1 MAATLSDTGDTV
13 VQFQP
18 RPQIAGKEAALVN
31 NLGTPLPPSP
41 FVPDKLAKAEIAI
54 DAGEGVTFYI
64 DDNGK
69 MTSNPPEIMSPAIRR
84 NQEPPPFNENLAI
97 TLGLHNRTLDNIG
110 SDIIQGVDADILS
123 RQSWIDQYN
132 KGIDLLGLKIEEL
145 SQRGGTRRN
154 ISRVGHPLLI
164 EAMVKY
170 QAGAAAEMLPAMGPV
185 KVPVIGRAPIE
196 IQRLADAFEA
206 DFNYFLTDV
215 AKEYYP
221 DTSRMLMHQAFCGL
235 GYKKVYRCPIRR
247 RPVSESV
254 LAPDLIVS
262 EEATDLDSALRVT
275 HRIDMLKGT
284 LRRMQIVGQYADVD
298 IGMPNTVN
306 QFGLSAQMK
315 IRESDGLVPVNL
327 GRPQD
332 APYEILEVDTDI
344 DIDEHMIDGYWE
356 RKTPDG
362 LPLPYKV
369 TVERGSQR
377 VLGLWRNWRPED
389 ALCLKRNMYVKF
401 GMIPGLGFH
410 DWGFLQLLGNQTRA
424 LRAIWRLLIDCGM
437 LSNFPGGIK
446 NKNIRTMTNEIMPA
460 PGEFVD
466 VDAPLSADLTKQ
478 FVPMPYKDVSAPL
491 VQFQDMIKQESQQ
504 LAGMA
509 MMETGEGRTNIPVG
523 TIMAFVE
530 DKVQVM
536 AEVYKRNHHSQK
548 EEFHKIREL
557 FAENPQD
564 LWVLTRDR
572 PTDAD
577 ADRHQWERSEEFM
590 ALALRPASDPNV
602 PSRIHRLMVDNV
614 LAMIAQQA
622 PQVMNIQAVL
632 SDIVTDIG
640 KDPARYVIQEQPQ
653 QPEQPPDPRLEVAKM
668 NNETKQQQIQSQ
680 EKINESKGQVE
691 REKMSLEANKAAA
704 QNQTAQQVEQIKQQ
718 AAQEQASATAQATSQ
733 AEGTRIRQQSMADM
747 ALEQLRQGHEDQRQ
761 THDSAH
767 EQALQTQQQHG
778 DFLHEQHSNAQD
790 NASEVA
796 MHQMQ
801 QAAELAHMQQEQAH
815 EVQQAERDQQNALRT
830 QEYGMRLARANKT
843 PSNLLGGTSQ

>member
-18 RPQIAGKEAALVN
+18 RPQIAGQEGARVN
-31 NLGTPLPPSP
+31 NLGEPLPGSP
-41 FVPDKLAKAEIAI
+41 FTQAKLDKAEIAI
-54 DAGEGVTFYI
+54 DAGEGIAFYI
-64 DDNGK
+64 DENGK
-69 MTSNPPEIMSPAIRR
+69 MTSDPPEIMSPAIRR
-84 NQEPPPFNENLAI
+84 SQEPPPFNENLAI
-97 TLGLHNRTLDNIG
+97 TLGLRNRTLDSIG
-110 SDIIQGVDADILS
+110 SDIVQGVDADVLS

-154 ISRVGHPLLI
+154 ISRVGHPLLL

-185 KVPVIGRAPIE
+185 KVPVIGRAPGW
-196 IQRLADAFEA
+196 IQQLADAFEA

-235 GYKKVYRCPIRR
+235 GYKKVFRCPIRR

-298 IGMPNTVN
+298 LGMPNTVN

-327 GRPQD
+327 GRPMD
-332 APYEILEVDTDI
+332 APYEILECDTDI
-344 DIDEHMIDGYWE
+344 DIDEHLIDGYWE
-356 RKTPDG
+356 RRTPDG

-401 GMIPGLGFH
+401 GMTPGLGFH

-536 AEVYKRNHHSQK
+536 AEVYKRNHHAQK

-564 LWVLTRDR
+564 LWILTRDR
-572 PTDAD
+572 PNDAD
-577 ADRHQWERSEEFM
+577 AERHQWERAEEFM

-614 LAMIAQQA
+614 LAMIAQTA
-622 PQVMNIQAVL
+622 PNVMNVQNVL

-640 KDPARYVIQEQPQ
+640 KDPSRYIIQPDQQQQQ
-653 QPEQPPDPRLEVAKM
+653 QPPPDPRLEVAKL
-668 NNETKQQQIQSQ
+668 NNETKKQQIQSQ
-680 EKINESKGQVE
+680 EKVNESKQQVE

-718 AAQEQASATAQATSQ
+718 ASTAQ
-733 AEGTRIRQQSMADM
+733 IRQQNMADT
-747 ALEQLRQGHEDQRQ
+747 ALENIRQGHEDQRQ
-761 THDSAH
+761 THQ
-767 EQALQTQQQHG
+767 QAADQAAAAQAAQSDFVHQQHATMAE
-778 DFLHEQHSNAQD
+778 H
-790 NASEVA
+790 ASDIT

-801 QAAELAHMQQEQAH
+801 QAAELAHLQQEQAH
-815 EVQQAERDQQNALRT
+815 EAQQAERDQQNQLRT
-830 QEYGMRLARANKT
+830 QEYGMRLARANRPPPGT
-843 PSNLLGGTSQ
+843 MGGTAQ